1 MDADT
6 TPRKTILIVLA
17 HPDDES
23 FGMGGTI
30 AYYDTQG
37 VDVHL
42 ICATRG
48 EAGTVDPEYLA
59 KYKTIAE
66 LREAE
71 LMRAA
76 EALGLKSVIFLNYR
90 DSGMVGSEDNT
101 NPQALVQA
109 PLEQVAGRIVA
120 EIRRLKPQVVVT
132 FDETGGYYH
141 PDHIHIHQATLA
153 AFHAAGDAN
162 QYPEAGAAYQPAKLY
177 VSARNR
183 ARLRRAVFL
192 MRLVGKDPSKV
203 GRNKDID
210 LTRLARD
217 KDTAPHVTINYRR
230 VQARKDQADAAHAS
244 QGGGRFI
251 GSNLLEV
258 IARWLGNKDRFTR
271 IYPPTPDS
279 YRATD
284 LFAD

>member
-1 MDADT
+1 MDSQ
-6 TPRKTILIVLA
+6 KTILIVLA

-23 FGMGGTI
+23 FGMGGSI

-42 ICATRG
+42 ACATRG
-48 EAGTVDPEYLA
+48 EAGTVDPEYLT

-71 LMRAA
+71 LMCAA
-76 EALGLKSVIFLNYR
+76 DALGLKSVNFLEFR
-90 DSGMVGSEDNT
+90 DSGMVGSEDNQR
-101 NPQALVQA
+101 PEALVQA
-109 PLEQVAGRIVA
+109 PLEQVSERIVA
-120 EIRRLKPQVVVT
+120 LIRRLRPQVVIT

-141 PDHIHIHQATLA
+141 PDHIHIHKATVA
-153 AFHAAGDAN
+153 AFHAAGDASKFPKAG
-162 QYPEAGAAYQPAKLY
+162 QPCQPEMLY
-177 VSARNR
+177 VNARNR
-183 ARLRRAVFL
+183 ARMRRAVFF
-192 MRLVGKDPSKV
+192 MRLLGKDPSKV

-210 LTRLARD
+210 LTVLARD
-217 KDTAPHVTINYRR
+217 ADTPPHVTINYRS
-230 VQARKDQADAAHAS
+230 VQARKDKADACHAS

-251 GSNLLEV
+251 GSNLLEI

-271 IYPPTPDS
+271 IYPPTPDD

-284 LFAD
+284 LFA